1 MQKWEKELKMQRPN
15 MALTQKLDLRPNL
28 VSNWGRETVE
38 REEKGRGRK
47 KKKRKKREEPKRY
60 GFYDFWYGI
69 VWIFGFCMK
78 LCVFGPW

>member
-1 MQKWEKELKMQRPN
+1 MQRPN

-47 KKKRKKREEPKRY
+47 KKKRKKR
-60 GFYDFWYGI
+60 
-69 VWIFGFCMK
+69 
-78 LCVFGPW
+78 

>member
-1 MQKWEKELKMQRPN
+1 MGDQDAKMRKLKAKMGKRIKN
-15 MALTQKLDLRPNL
+15 AKAKHGLNSKFDLRPNL

-60 GFYDFWYGI
+60 GN
-69 VWIFGFCMK
+69 
-78 LCVFGPW
+78 